1 MYPRIITFVIEWC
14 NIHFMASYSYGI
26 AMQTNLLDN
35 GPFALD
41 HLFLCLDVTLFL
53 DILPRITFWVGAHWG
68 VNMNGSLWKFLFIT
82 SLPYVP
88 QTNLPCLISA
98 L

>member
-1 MYPRIITFVIEWC
+1 MVEGVVYPRKIIKWC

-41 HLFLCLDVTLFL
+41 VTLL
-53 DILPRITFWVGAHWG
+53 PDILPRITFWVGGKHEWQSME
-68 VNMNGSLWKFLFIT
+68 VSYVFVHT
-82 SLPYVP
+82 SGP
-88 QTNLPCLISA
+88 
-98 L
+98 